1 METNKT
7 ALFDLF
13 RRERQYRVPLF
24 QRPYVWSQEKQW
36 EPLWQDVVDRTEA
49 VLDSQASKLPR
60 QAPGNHFLGAIVTRH
75 AEVFGKQIDAAEVID
90 GQQRLTTTQ
99 VMLKAF
105 FDYLQNL
112 DAESKEALAQVASD
126 VGTLTKNSGVMAT
139 EHEAFKVWPT
149 NADRDTFRLVMTAG
163 SVSDVEQRFPLV
175 RRKWQRKYDP
185 RPRLAEAYLYFHEA
199 VRGYC
204 ADSKDGTVEGVVT
217 RANAL
222 HEALRRHL
230 LLVHIE
236 LSKDDDPQVIFESLN
251 GRGEPLLPS
260 DLIRNFVFM
269 RAGTDQKDV
278 DAIYASAWRE
288 YDEKKAQADSQGEDR
303 FWKQLERQGRLLR
316 PRLDLFVFHYLQC
329 QVGEEFS
336 IGHLFQT
343 FRRWWDR
350 APRDVEQE
358 LVRMKDHSG
367 KFAALVAP
375 EGDDAQSVFAQRL
388 KAVDT
393 STVYPIVLYLLVGGG
408 QRVDREQLPGMLAD
422 IESYLIRRLICD
434 LTPKSYNKTFLAL
447 LKRLINAE
455 RIDRA
460 LIQGFLLDGS
470 GPAVVWPDDAAFRKA
485 WMTRPIYDDLNATRV
500 SVILEAINSRMHTA
514 KQEPIQI
521 LSSLTVEHVMPVKWT
536 TSWAAP
542 TAHAATGDS
551 ESPDDRRNRLLH
563 TFGNLTLL
571 TRELNSGVS
580 NGPYATKRVEIADQS
595 LIRLN
600 LWFREVATWD
610 EASIEQRGAVLCD
623 VAVQVWQHPSTSSL
637 TARS

>member
-36 EPLWQDVVDRTEA
+36 EPLWQDVLDRTQA
-49 VLDSQASKLPR
+49 VMDSQSARAPR

-105 FDYLQNL
+105 FDYLQGL
-112 DAESKEALAQVASD
+112 DPESKEALAQVASD
-126 VGTLTKNSGVMAT
+126 VGTLTKNSGVMAA

-149 NADRDTFRLVMTAG
+149 NADRETFRLVMTAG
-163 SVSDVEQRFPLV
+163 SVGEIELRFPLV

-185 RPRLAEAYLYFHEA
+185 RPRLAEAYMYFHEA

-204 ADSKDGTVEGVVT
+204 TDSADRSVEGVVA

-269 RAGTDQKDV
+269 RAGTEQKDV
-278 DAIYASAWRE
+278 DAIYASTWKE
-288 YDEKKAQADSQGEDR
+288 YDETKAPADSQGEDR

-358 LVRMKDHSG
+358 LARMKEYSG
-367 KFAALVAP
+367 AFASLVAP
-375 EGDDAQSVFAQRL
+375 EGHDARGVFAQRL

-393 STVYPIVLYLLVGGG
+393 STVYPVVLYVLVGGG
-408 QRVDREQLPGMLAD
+408 QRVVRADLPGMLAD
-422 IESYLIRRLICD
+422 IESYLIRRLVCD

-447 LKRLINAE
+447 LKRLIAAD

-460 LIQGFLLDGS
+460 LVQAFLLEGS
-470 GPAVVWPDDAAFRKA
+470 GPAVVWPEDAKFRES
-485 WMTRPIYDDLNATRV
+485 WMTRPIYEDLKSARV
-500 SVILEAINSRMHTA
+500 SVILEAINTHMHSA
-514 KQEPIQI
+514 MQEPVQFTGD
-521 LSSLTVEHVMPVKWT
+521 LTVEHIMPVKWRLT
-536 TSWAAP
+536 W
-542 TAHAATGDS
+542 
-551 ESPDDRRNRLLH
+551 PDPSARDVGPEGEPAEGRRDRLLH

-571 TRELNSGVS
+571 TRELNSSVS
-580 NGPYATKRVEIADQS
+580 NGPYAEKRKEIANQS

-600 LWFREVATWD
+600 HWFREQTTWS
-610 EASIEQRGAVLCD
+610 EAEIERRGAALFD
-623 VAVQVWQHPSTSSL
+623 IATSIWPHPKQS
-637 TARS
+637 R